1 MLNRPCRETGMLGRK
16 TGTRGGLFVYKNNY
30 KFMKL
35 NKLQRTFL
43 AFSFPVLIT
52 IMTIGMAGYNW
63 DQLDQMWFLYS
74 IGLTIII
81 FFELRMMRTDK

>member
-1 MLNRPCRETGMLGRK
+1 
-16 TGTRGGLFVYKNNY
+16 
-30 KFMKL
+30 MKL
-35 NKLQRTFL
+35 NKAQKTFL

-63 DQLDQMWFLYS
+63 EDLGEYWFLYS
-74 IGLTIII
+74 LGLTIII